1 MQKSYAPRILVELTV
16 DATTYRYATED
27 LYDTDDNFY
36 EGTLLNEPV
45 LRESLLDRF
54 WGANEPMTVQL
65 RFGNR
70 SGVWHSLVNSS
81 ELRGVIMTIKY
92 YDPAN
97 IGETELETEYTEEDI
112 LLEDGDTILMESTAI
127 EILARGKIQEF
138 DVREE
143 AVITAELNSMD
154 VLETILP
161 KKVVNTTDWPKATD
175 LGAAVNIIFG
185 RAKNIPLSYIHY
197 DFDSDHY
204 DYLIGYGP
212 IQAVDA
218 LYRDGAL
225 VSDLEYGLYDG
236 SQESPYPGYAV
247 IRFGLEQKDFGGRL
261 YTLTAD
267 VQGYPRNFAYVIE
280 QILNDS
286 AWGLGESVDENSFAA
301 AKDDINTIDS
311 MYCDGAII
319 GERRAKDVIDEL
331 LFLCRGYLTQ
341 NSLGEWQ
348 LFIDTYKTD
357 VVANFGHGDGYYD
370 NILEIESRSAL
381 ASTQAYKS
389 VTLRYAKNDRKQKPY
404 YENKRSVFLFGIDK
418 FYETDFVQ
426 DHITADK
433 ITCYLAR
440 LAQYADSKLG
450 LMVGMDGRTLDAQKI
465 ISVNIPDYSINGNYK
480 IEEIEKHPGKFGLML
495 SEYSSDIYAYVAGDI
510 PADELADED
519 EDYSNIYPLAPD

>member
-16 DATTYRYATED
+16 GATTYRFATED
-27 LYDTDDNFY
+27 LYDTDGNFY

-54 WGANEPMTVQL
+54 WGTKESMTVQF

-70 SGVWHSLVNSS
+70 SGAWHSLVNSG
-81 ELRGVIMTIKY
+81 ELRGVVMTIKY

-97 IGETELETEYTEEDI
+97 LGDTELTTEYTEDDI
-112 LLEDGDTILMESTAI
+112 LLEDGDTILMESAMI
-127 EILARGKIQEF
+127 EILARGKIQEY

-143 AVITAELNSMD
+143 ASITAELNSMD

-161 KKVVNTTDWPKATD
+161 KKAVNTTDWPKATD
-175 LGAAVNIIFG
+175 LGMAVNIIFG
-185 RAKNIPLSYIHY
+185 RSKNVPLRYFHY
-197 DFDSDHY
+197 DFDIDEY

-218 LYRDGAL
+218 VYRDGAL
-225 VSDLEYGLYDG
+225 VSASEYTVFDG
-236 SQESPYPGYAV
+236 TQESPYPGYAF
-247 IRFGLEQKDFGGRL
+247 IRFILEQKDFGGRL

-267 VQGYPRNFAYVIE
+267 IQGYPRNFAYVIE
-280 QILNDS
+280 QILSDS
-286 AWGLGESVDENSFAA
+286 TWGLGESVDENSFAG
-301 AKDDINTIDS
+301 AKDDLNTIGS
-311 MYCDGAII
+311 MYCDGAIT

-341 NSLGEWQ
+341 NGLGEWQ

-357 VVANFGHGDGYYD
+357 VIASFGHSDGYYE

-381 ASTQAYKS
+381 PATQAYKS
-389 VTLRYAKNDRKQKPY
+389 VTLHYAKNDRKQKPY
-404 YENKRSVFLFGIDK
+404 YENKRDVFSFGIDK
-418 FYETDFVQ
+418 SYETDFVQ
-426 DHITADK
+426 DHTTADK

-440 LAQYADSKLG
+440 LAQYADKKLG

-465 ISVNIPDYSINGNYK
+465 VSVNIPDYSISGNYK
-480 IEEIEKHPGKFGLML
+480 IEEIEKHLEKFGLML
-495 SEYSSDIYAYVAGDI
+495 SEYSSDIYTYVAGDI

-519 EDYSNIYPLAPD
+519 QDYKNIHPSAPS